1 MTVLDLIKKSAVIL
15 NIDEISNA
23 SLNTITAENEL
34 EVLENNVALKKLY
47 ELTMLML
54 NEIATYYMPI
64 MKTVELNSVDKKID
78 LSKCQNVLKVVGVKL
93 DDVFV
98 KFFVEDGNIL
108 VKNDGC
114 YTVIFQQTP
123 AIQSLLDNVNFF
135 DENVS
140 EDLLVDGL
148 NSYYCL
154 ACGLFKE
161 FSLYNEKYSKKL
173 ANLRN
178 LPIFNLPC
186 RSWV

>member
-23 SLNTITAENEL
+23 SLNTVTAENESTI
-34 EVLENNVALKKLY
+34 LENNVALKRLY
-47 ELTMLML
+47 ELTKVML

-64 MKTVELNSVDKKID
+64 IKTVELNSTDKKIS
-78 LSKCQNVLKVVGVKL
+78 LTNCSNILRVVGVKK

-98 KFFVEDGNIL
+98 KFYITDGSIVIKEDGH
-108 VKNDGC
+108 
-114 YTVIFQQTP
+114 YSVIFAQTP
-123 AIQSLLDNVNFF
+123 VVSSLLNDANMFG
-135 DENVS
+135 ENVS
-140 EDLLVDGL
+140 DDLLVDGL

-173 ANLRN
+173 TKLRS
-178 LPIFNLPC
+178 LPIFNLPS

>member
-34 EVLENNVALKKLY
+34 EILENNVALKRLY
-47 ELTMLML
+47 ELTKVML

-64 MKTVELNSVDKKID
+64 MKTVEINSVDKKID
-78 LSKCQNVLKVVGVKL
+78 TSKWKNVLRIVGVRL

-98 KFFVEDGNIL
+98 KFCVEDEKIL
-108 VKNDGC
+108 VKKDGY

-123 AIQSLLDNVNFF
+123 TVSSLLDKVNVFN
-135 DENVS
+135 ENVG
-140 EDLLVDGL
+140 EDLLIDGL